1 MDLVAHL
8 LHNCAT
14 NVTQM
19 WAWYAYLLLPL
30 LLVWFCNAYL
40 HCLTYAVHMNNSN
53 MRLVNLVGNCAWTF
67 ATCCILLTCMYMAC
81 NDCVR
86 QCHNEHAAC
95 YKSVH
100 SIRFVSLLPHF
111 DSYCNTGE
119 ARMKM
124 EGVDEDGML
133 VAAVAMG
140 ELPSYLGYV
149 CWHGSCGASATQ
161 LRHKCDAN
169 LSVICVS
176 PASAAA
182 CIISCGASAL
192 PHVRCAHE

>member
-1 MDLVAHL
+1 
-8 LHNCAT
+8 
-14 NVTQM
+14 
-19 WAWYAYLLLPL
+19 
-30 LLVWFCNAYL
+30 
-40 HCLTYAVHMNNSN
+40 
-53 MRLVNLVGNCAWTF
+53 
-67 ATCCILLTCMYMAC
+67 MYMAC

-140 ELPSYLGYV
+140 ELPSYSGYV
-149 CWHGSCGASATQ
+149 CCPMDLVAHLLHNCATNVTQ
-161 LRHKCDAN
+161 
-169 LSVICVS
+169 I
-176 PASAAA
+176 
-182 CIISCGASAL
+182 
-192 PHVRCAHE
+192 